1 MIIGLFILRHFTV
14 FEKKI
19 KCLFQ
24 TSVPTVVVNEAY
36 EDKLEEKEQSSLVTV
51 DIRGIFITINFF
63 NF

>member
-1 MIIGLFILRHFTV
+1 MLIGLFSLRHLTI

-24 TSVPTVVVNEAY
+24 TDVPTVVVNEAY
-36 EDKLEEKEQSSLVTV
+36 EDNLEEKEQSPLVTV
-51 DIRGIFITINFF
+51 DTRGIFVTIIFF